1 MSQRIQNYSTN
12 FIKLAGKTSTTKETS
27 ITKTQR
33 FLTNYAEGNN
43 YKTKCM
49 TRKFYFYCAILLLI
63 VSCTPANYDGNPGY
77 MQPVYVGPG
86 IGLGTIIAVV
96 LSWSRNKSILWAI
109 IHGILGWLYVI
120 YVVIVGRK
128 R

>member
-1 MSQRIQNYSTN
+1 
-12 FIKLAGKTSTTKETS
+12 
-27 ITKTQR
+27 
-33 FLTNYAEGNN
+33 
-43 YKTKCM
+43 M
-49 TRKFYFYCAILLLI
+49 TGKFYFYCVIALLLI
-63 VSCTPANYDGNPGY
+63 ASCAPNYNGNPGY

-128 R
+128 S